1 MTKDEIR
8 LIALEVLGQI
18 APDADLDNLDPAK
31 SFRDQFEFD
40 SVDYL
45 NFVLTIEKRLE
56 IKIPEIE
63 CPRLASLDG
72 CIAYLADKLGSLA

>member
-1 MTKDEIR
+1 MNEDAIKVILLEEI
-8 LIALEVLGQI
+8 GQI
-18 APDADLDNLDPAK
+18 APDADLDNLDPAQ

-45 NFVLTIEKRLE
+45 NFVLALEKRLE

-63 CPRLASLDG
+63 CPRLASLNG
-72 CIAYLADKLGSLA
+72 CIVYLTERLG

>member
-1 MTKDEIR
+1 MTGDEISE
-8 LIALEVLGQI
+8 LVLEVLGGI
-18 APDADLDNLDPAK
+18 APDADLASLDPAQ

-45 NFVLTIEKRLE
+45 NFVLTLEKRLG
-56 IKIPEIE
+56 IRIPEIE

-72 CIAYLADKLGSLA
+72 CIAYLADRTGPST

>member
-1 MTKDEIR
+1 MNRDEIQS
-8 LIALEVLGQI
+8 ITLEVLGQI

-45 NFVLTIEKRLE
+45 NLVLALEKRLA

-63 CPRLASLDG
+63 CPQLASLDG
-72 CIAYLADKLGSLA
+72 CIAYLAEKTGA

>member
-1 MTKDEIR
+1 MNRDEIR
-8 LIALEVLGQI
+8 SITLEMLGQV
-18 APDADLDNLDPAK
+18 APEADLDTLDPAQ

-45 NFVLTIEKRLE
+45 NFVLALEKRLE

-63 CPRLASLDG
+63 FPQLASLDG
-72 CIAYLADKLGSLA
+72 CIGYLTAKLKA

>member
-1 MTKDEIR
+1 MTRDEIQSVT
-8 LIALEVLGQI
+8 LEILGQI
-18 APDADLDNLDPAK
+18 APDADLDNLDPTQ

-45 NFVLTIEKRLE
+45 NFVLELEKQLE

-63 CPRLASLDG
+63 CPRLASLNG
-72 CIAYLADKLGSLA
+72 CTAYLTKKLGA

>member
-1 MTKDEIR
+1 MTRDELRSIT
-8 LIALEVLGQI
+8 LEVLAQI
-18 APDADLDNLDPAK
+18 APDADLDGLDCAQ

-45 NFVLTIEKRLE
+45 NFVLALEKRFE
-56 IKIPEIE
+56 IRIPEIE

-72 CIAYLADKLGSLA
+72 CTAYLTEKLGL

>member
-1 MTKDEIR
+1 MTKDDIR
-8 LIALEVLGQI
+8 SITLEVLGQI
-18 APDADLDNLDPAK
+18 APDADLNNLDPAK

-45 NFVLTIEKRLE
+45 NFVLTLEKRLE

-72 CIAYLADKLGSLA
+72 CIAYLADKTGA

>member
-1 MTKDEIR
+1 MNKDEIQS
-8 LIALEVLGQI
+8 ITLEVLGQI
-18 APDADLDNLDPAK
+18 SPDADLDNLDPK
-31 SFRDQFEFD
+31 TSFRDQFEFD

-45 NFVLTIEKRLE
+45 NFVLTLEKRLE

-72 CIAYLADKLGSLA
+72 CIAYLTEKTAP

>member
-1 MTKDEIR
+1 MTRDQIQTITLEI
-8 LIALEVLGQI
+8 LSQI
-18 APDADLDNLDPAK
+18 APDADLDNLDSAQ

-45 NFVLTIEKRLE
+45 NFVLTLEKRLE

-63 CPRLASLDG
+63 CPQLASLDG
-72 CIAYLADKLGSLA
+72 CLTYLTEKLGT